1 MKKIMFAVA
10 LASTLV
16 VQAEIMDRPTGF
28 KVGQRMTV
36 RPYVSL
42 SYTYDSNVNSTK
54 HANSGSSWVVNPG
67 VTADYKGENW
77 SLQGGAFYQ
86 YHAYAKNSNNLNQH
100 SYGQNLAYNWANSAP
115 NERGWSLTLRE
126 SYQKISQDD
135 DLSNDGGRGVGRDRQ
150 QFQFAGSLQRRI
162 TERWHADVDGTYYY
176 LDYDN
181 KHSKYAPMYGWSRW
195 TAGGQLGYAASKW
208 SDLIV
213 SANYQ
218 EYSQDNHTYR
228 GGESG
233 PTHDRNRYSSRS
245 KGWTVQA
252 GVGTHATERI
262 SYRLTAGWSRF
273 DYAGGAKKSNGFAYT
288 VSSSWQM
295 TDRWTM
301 MLLVTDYY
309 KPSEQ
314 SYGSV
319 TRVDAISWGLGHAM
333 VRGKLNATLDI
344 NYRHEKREYT
354 HYYASDYD
362 EDILTGRVGLNYTI
376 NRFVSAFTNLE
387 YQMDWIGSNSYRP
400 SYDYDRWRWT
410 VGMRLT
416 Y

>member
-1 MKKIMFAVA
+1 MKKIMFAVT
-10 LASTLV
+10 LAATLV
-16 VQAEIMDRPTGF
+16 AQAEIMDRPTGF

-36 RPYVSL
+36 RPYVAL
-42 SYTYDSNVNSTK
+42 TYTYDSNVNSTK

-67 VTADYKGENW
+67 FTADYKGENW

-86 YHAYAKNSNNLNQH
+86 YHAYAKNSNNLNQN

-115 NERGWSLTLRE
+115 GEKGWSLTLRE
-126 SYQKISQDD
+126 SYQMISQDD
-135 DLSNDGGRGVGRDRQ
+135 DASNDGGRGVGRDRQ
-150 QFQFAGSLQRRI
+150 QFQFAGNLQRRI
-162 TERWHADVDGTYYY
+162 NERWHADVEGTYYY
-176 LDYDN
+176 IDYDN
-181 KHSKYAPMYGWSRW
+181 KRGSYAPMYGWKRW

-208 SDLIV
+208 TDFIV
-213 SANYQ
+213 TANYQ
-218 EYSQDNHTYR
+218 EYSQDNDSYR

-233 PTHDRNRYSSRS
+233 PTRDTTHYSSRS
-245 KGWTVQA
+245 KGWSVQG

-262 SYRLTAGWSRF
+262 SYRLTAGWNHF
-273 DYAGGAKKSNGFAYT
+273 EYAGGVKKSNGFAYT

-295 TDRWTM
+295 SDRWTM

-314 SYGSV
+314 SYGSS
-319 TRVDAISWGLGHAM
+319 TRIDSISWGLGHAM

-344 NYRHEKREYT
+344 NYRHQKQEYT

-362 EDILTGRVGLNYTI
+362 EDILTGRIGFNYTI

-387 YQMDWIGSNSYRP
+387 YQMDWIGGNSYRP